1 MPHAKY
7 NSYLKS
13 VSNDR
18 LQSQAVMP
26 HVQDIPQALIWQSSE
41 ARGAELVWQ
50 TVPFSKPRILALVT
64 RRHGH
69 LQRDLYA
76 GYHYRT
82 YGASVR
88 NTMIQRKRWTS
99 QGTVCVSAPLRRAWS
114 CTSTSRRKGSGR
126 W

>member
-88 NTMIQRKRWTS
+88 NTMIQRKLWAS
-99 QGTVCVSAPLRRAWS
+99 QDKL
-114 CTSTSRRKGSGR
+114 
-126 W
+126 

>member
-1 MPHAKY
+1 MLYYGPQTISEYPKKAGVDNAQHGDC
-7 NSYLKS
+7 
-13 VSNDR
+13 VPQPNDR

-88 NTMIQRKRWTS
+88 NTMIQRKLWAS
-99 QGTVCVSAPLRRAWS
+99 QDKL
-114 CTSTSRRKGSGR
+114 
-126 W
+126 